1 MMCGSR
7 VMRIPACIWLCPEDR
22 TRLEWLVA
30 DRNTSRKVV
39 WRSRI
44 VLLSAEGHGTMEI
57 MRRTAIPKPTV
68 WRWQARYLEAGV
80 DGLLHDKSRPPGTP
94 PLAPAVKALVLTKT
108 MREMPSDAT
117 HWRVRSMARAVGISH
132 NFFSTHSGQEP
143 DTALWNGRSYSAVIM
158 QQGEVPELITDE
170 TEMRFDIIATD
181 RFQGLYDRI
190 KEVDDALKECGIAG
204 RI

>member
-1 MMCGSR
+1 
-7 VMRIPACIWLCPEDR
+7 
-22 TRLEWLVA
+22 
-30 DRNTSRKVV
+30 
-39 WRSRI
+39 
-44 VLLSAEGHGTMEI
+44 
-57 MRRTAIPKPTV
+57 
-68 WRWQARYLEAGV
+68 
-80 DGLLHDKSRPPGTP
+80 
-94 PLAPAVKALVLTKT
+94 
-108 MREMPSDAT
+108 
-117 HWRVRSMARAVGISH
+117 MARAVGISH